1 RSSDLKLGLHGD
13 VTSARLVPTVHRM
26 VGADDVLP
34 KLSCYHERRFDLKSD
49 EAVAQRA
56 CMPLPH
62 EEVEQALILFTELF
76 GLLGEGCPGG
86 VHYAQVR
93 PHEVHKPD
101 VALVQHWDLGV
112 KQRLPV
118 QALSLPPSGCVMY
131 ILAH

>member
-1 RSSDLKLGLHGD
+1 FFSSRRRHTRFSRDWSSDVCSSDL
-13 VTSARLVPTVHRM
+13 
-26 VGADDVLP
+26 
-34 KLSCYHERRFDLKSD
+34 SD

-101 VALVQHWDLGV
+101 VALIQHRDLGV